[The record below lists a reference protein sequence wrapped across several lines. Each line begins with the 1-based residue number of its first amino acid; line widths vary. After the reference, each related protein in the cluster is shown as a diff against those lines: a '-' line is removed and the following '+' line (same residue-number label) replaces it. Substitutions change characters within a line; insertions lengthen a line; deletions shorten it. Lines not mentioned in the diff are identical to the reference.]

1 MKQEAD
7 SNAERTIRPEVVEK
21 LQESLRLPR
30 ERFLTASQMRGR
42 LEAEALA
49 TELAGME
56 QECSCWHV
64 IDRNEGRSET
74 IRKAPNADCP
84 DCHGTGKVF
93 VFDDSVRLSRHEVSA
108 ACLPGC
114 RGWTAPSRREDFM
127 TWCWAL
133 ADAHLHIYL
142 TLVDECDQRLQV
154 VLCSNQEWSEGSA
167 VVAEKAERLLTLLA

>member
-93 VFDDSVRLSRHEVSA
+93 VFDDSVRV
-108 ACLPGC
+108 PC
-114 RGWTAPSRREDFM
+114 RCPFDDHSPSCVF
-127 TWCWAL
+127 C
-133 ADAHLHIYL
+133 
-142 TLVDECDQRLQV
+142 
-154 VLCSNQEWSEGSA
+154 N
-167 VVAEKAERLLTLLA
+167 